1 MNPFTR
7 ARVIKVFAGAGTGKT
22 YLINQT
28 IADLLGEG
36 VKMREICYVLFNAKP
51 AQAFRKFWEDRGFD
65 KRTDLAWCGTHHSLA
80 RKLLG
85 LSIKNIILDVGAWGK
100 DHGFDLH
107 DNPYALG
114 SYDLDGWDEVLAS
127 LQTKTFNGDT
137 RLDRRES
144 RLLWSIKK
152 TEDEEGKYFHFRY
165 LEKAIKLNMFPA
177 GVRYLFFD
185 ECQDNGRIQW
195 DWVRSVANRDD
206 IEGVMLAGDDKQAIN
221 GFKGASAKLFLEFPA
236 DETRDLG
243 MTYRCA
249 PAILKEA
256 NAIARPIKNRSSLT
270 LGSANQSKGKV
281 LRTATLQDATDDIA
295 KELRKGKTCLV
306 LARNKCFL
314 HQASRILEEAG
325 VLPRSDWVDRLSR
338 TVKGLVDIRKRG
350 ALTEDNLAAI
360 LPSRKALEG
369 EMKKEA
375 YWSAEMADALRTGE
389 GFEENPDLY
398 ELYGELRLGREI
410 KLEGCERFGF
420 FPAFATDLRANKI
433 SDHKWNLSPD
443 KLYAY
448 KQALRLFG
456 DIKTVR
462 LDTIHAVKG
471 EEADCVCL
479 LTDITGR
486 VQQAEWDDED
496 NERRVWYVG
505 VSRAKDTLIIT
516 SINPLKNNSTII

>member
-28 IADLLGEG
+28 ITDLLAEG
-36 VKMREICYVLFNAKP
+36 VKMREMCYVLFNAKP

-85 LSIKNIILDVGAWGK
+85 LKVKNLVLDVEAWGK
-100 DHGFDLH
+100 AHGFDLH

-114 SYDLDGWDEVLAS
+114 SYDLDGWDETLAS
-127 LQTKTFNGDT
+127 LQTKTFNGDC

-144 RLLWSIKK
+144 RLLWAIKK

-165 LEKAIKLNMFPA
+165 LEKAVKMGLFPA
-177 GVRYLFFD
+177 GVKYLFFD
-185 ECQDNGRIQW
+185 ECQDNGKIQW
-195 DWVRSVANRDD
+195 DWVRGVANRDD

-256 NAIARPIKNRSSLT
+256 NVIARPIKNRSALT
-270 LGSANQSKGKV
+270 TESANRNKGKA
-281 LRTATLQDATDDIA
+281 LRIATLNDVVDDMV
-295 KELRKGKTCLV
+295 KELREGKTCLV

-314 HQASRILEEAG
+314 RPASRILEEAG
-325 VLPRSDWVDRLSR
+325 VLPQSTWVDKLSR
-338 TVKGLVDIRKRG
+338 TVKGLVDIRRRG
-350 ALTEDNLAAI
+350 ALTEDNLASI
-360 LPSRKALEG
+360 LPSRKVQEG
-369 EMKKEA
+369 ELKKEA
-375 YWSAEMADALRTGE
+375 YWSSDMADALRTGE
-389 GFEENPDLY
+389 NLDDNPDLY

-420 FPAFATDLRANKI
+420 VPAFATDLQANKI
-433 SDHKWNLSPD
+433 PDNKWNLPPD

-479 LTDITGR
+479 LTDITAR
-486 VQQAEWDDED
+486 VQQAEWEEED

-505 VSRAKDTLIIT
+505 ASRAKDTLIIT

>member
-1 MNPFTR
+1 MNPFTH

-22 YLINQT
+22 YLINKT
-28 IADLLGEG
+28 IADLLAEG

-51 AQAFRKFWEDRGFD
+51 AQTFRKFWEDRGFG
-65 KRTDLAWCGTHHSLA
+65 KHTDLAWCGTHHSLA
-80 RKLLG
+80 RKLLKIG
-85 LSIKNIILDVGAWGK
+85 IKNIILDVGAWGK

-127 LQTKTFNGDT
+127 LQTKAFNGDT
-137 RLDRRES
+137 NLDKRES
-144 RLLWSIKK
+144 RLLWTIKK

-165 LEKAIKLNMFPA
+165 LEKAIKLGLFPA

-195 DWVRSVANRDD
+195 DWVRGVVGRDD

-243 MTYRCA
+243 VTYRCA

-256 NAIARPIKNRSSLT
+256 NAIVRPIKNRSVLT
-270 LGSANQSKGKV
+270 SDSANRNKGKV
-281 LRTATLQDATDDIA
+281 LRIATLNDATDDLV

-306 LARNKCFL
+306 LTRNKCFL
-314 HQASRILEEAG
+314 NHASKILEEAG
-325 VLPRSDWVDRLSR
+325 LLPLSGWVDRLSR

-360 LPSRKALEG
+360 LPSRKALDG

-389 GFEENPDLY
+389 GLSDNPDLY

-420 FPAFATDLRANKI
+420 FPAFVTDLRSNKI
-433 SDHKWNLSPD
+433 PDRKWNLPPD

-456 DIKTVR
+456 DIRTLR
-462 LDTIHAVKG
+462 IDTIHAVKG
-471 EEADCVCL
+471 EEADVVCL
-479 LTDITGR
+479 LTDITAR

-505 VSRAKDTLIIT
+505 ASRARDTLIIT
-516 SINPLKNNSTII
+516 SLNPLKNNSTII